1 MGSKGRAVGNVYL
14 DFREASDTDSL
25 KVLEEMLMRYRLDGQ
40 TMRCTESWLNNWAQ
54 RVVISGTSQQQ
65 LGQ

>member
-1 MGSKGRAVGNVYL
+1 MGNVYL

-40 TMRCTESWLNNWAQ
+40 TMRYTESWLNNWAQ
-54 RVVISGTSQQQ
+54 RVVISGTSQQ
-65 LGQ
+65 